1 ELGIGQD
8 GPADRQHFALTSRKC
23 SCRLLE
29 ALSELR
35 EPCEHLIDRRP
46 LSVRER
52 THLEVLAHAQ
62 SAKDGMLLRHVAQTR
77 TNPTLGWQPRDV
89 LTIQRDAPAAGC
101 KFADNCLEQR
111 GLAGAVATQHC
122 HGAAA
127 RRRQSYVEQH
137 LTEAV

>member
-1 ELGIGQD
+1 MLLDNDNGDFFGELSQPFRYLLCDADPDAFGRFIEQQELGIGQD

-46 LSVRER
+46 LSVCQR

-89 LTIQRDAPAAGC
+89 LTIQRNASAAG
-101 KFADNCLEQR
+101 
-111 GLAGAVATQHC
+111 
-122 HGAAA
+122 
-127 RRRQSYVEQH
+127 
-137 LTEAV
+137 